1 MMENIVSHAQVL
13 GKGFI
18 RMLVGAVTAGAGA
31 LAVYGFIAV
40 TRKAGYAA
48 VGDFLLSLLAMI
60 FAVCGVYIMGGRNKK
75 EKKGGP
81 KK

>member
-1 MMENIVSHAQVL
+1 MMEQIICHAQVL
-13 GKGFI
+13 GKGFV

-40 TRKAGYAA
+40 AHKVGYAA
-48 VGDFLLSLLAMI
+48 VGGFLLSFLAMI
-60 FAVCGVYIMGGRNKK
+60 FAVGGVYIMGGRTKK